1 MYLAPGLASNFFTP
15 SLSYSLLL
23 FAQSLGLKQLTM
35 PTLPGIK
42 PCPFRPTLKPIEV
55 VKAQLKA
62 QPKAQLTVKNMNKL
76 VQLATGRELDD
87 ECSES
92 LVCSPLGSWD
102 EAPGDEADN

>member
-1 MYLAPGLASNFFTP
+1 M
-15 SLSYSLLL
+15 
-23 FAQSLGLKQLTM
+23 GLKQLTM

-62 QPKAQLTVKNMNKL
+62 QPKAQLTVKNMNKV

-87 ECSES
+87 DCSES

-102 EAPGDEADN
+102 EAPGDDADN